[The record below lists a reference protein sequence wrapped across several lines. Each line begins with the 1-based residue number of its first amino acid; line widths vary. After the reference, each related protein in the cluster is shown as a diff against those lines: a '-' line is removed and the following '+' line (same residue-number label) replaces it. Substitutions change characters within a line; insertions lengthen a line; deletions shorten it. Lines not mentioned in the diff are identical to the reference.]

1 MATDT
6 GNKIMTA
13 TTGINFMSNIN
24 ADSFGK
30 KTYCADLRLNGS
42 GKTKNIGTL
51 ACRQAF
57 QQKKRIHIAFIDG
70 FLKKP

>member
-1 MATDT
+1 
-6 GNKIMTA
+6 
-13 TTGINFMSNIN
+13 MSNIN

>member
-57 QQKKRIHIAFIDG
+57 QQKKKEFTLR
-70 FLKKP
+70 LSMVS